1 MNIKYQIIAGIVVLV
16 TCSFILMKVTNNNE
30 PELELTAEQQQCE
43 HEWKCGETCVE
54 ESKYHIE
61 SSDAMDKIKDYL
73 KSVDF
78 KFYDETV
85 LKETLNNKAKIKI

>member
-1 MNIKYQIIAGIVVLV
+1 MNTSITNTSIEMFKELYKSTLLSLSKEELIEIIVRYR
-16 TCSFILMKVTNNNE
+16 TCCFKI
-30 PELELTAEQQQCE
+30 
-43 HEWKCGETCVE
+43 GETCVE

-85 LKETLNNKAKIKI
+85 LKEMLNKKAKIKI